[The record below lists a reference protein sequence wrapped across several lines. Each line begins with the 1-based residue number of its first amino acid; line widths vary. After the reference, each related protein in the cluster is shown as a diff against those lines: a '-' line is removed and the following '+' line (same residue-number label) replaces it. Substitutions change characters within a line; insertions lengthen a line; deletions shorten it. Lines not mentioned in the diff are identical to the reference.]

1 MVKRKNRRVEQAQ
14 SLEQARKKKNIKQPE
29 QSVDPAEQQNEQKQA
44 QVEKPVLKP
53 VEVKKNV
60 EVKKTGEVKKPVE
73 SIQQESQLKQIGLPK
88 LARDRQRRKSR
99 VKAVIFFLALI
110 SIFTGIGLNLKDSA
124 GNKEETMEDVET
136 TQFQSLNPFSSSDS
150 EKGSGQTTSE
160 SNIEESKSEE
170 SGSEVEQP
178 QNTEP
183 EPPPAIVQIDDNATS
198 YDDELSDKDDEV
210 DQIEPEKD
218 DDFDEL
224 PKEAQDAVNNLLDAA
239 DQAKRIRDQFTHT
252 VVRGDKLKDVLE
264 LSGLDDETSQKLI
277 AAFPEFKNLKAGQQV
292 YWILDNENEL
302 EYLNW
307 LISEKEER
315 IYERMEDGKFKRHIL
330 EKKSVWK
337 RDVIKGE
344 IGHSFNGV
352 LKKLGLQNRQI
363 AQLNSALQWQVN
375 IRKFQKGDKFAL
387 LVSREYIGDKLTG
400 QGNVEAIHII
410 TRGKSYYAIQAEN
423 GRYYNRKGET
433 IGKGFARYP
442 IQRQA
447 RISSPFNPRRKH
459 PVTGRIAPH
468 KGVDFAM
475 PTGTPI
481 IAPADGII
489 EKVAYQAN
497 GAGRY
502 IIVRHSREY
511 QTVYMHLSKPLVKA
525 GQTVKRGER
534 IALSGN
540 TGRSTGPHLH
550 YEFHINGRP
559 VNPMTVKLPGTNT
572 GLGTE
577 ERRKFLTKAK
587 SVERQ
592 LKL

>member
-1 MVKRKNRRVEQAQ
+1 MVKRKNNRVDQAQ
-14 SLEQARKKKNIKQPE
+14 SLEQARKKKNIQQPE
-29 QSVDPAEQQNEQKQA
+29 QSTPEQQGGEKQA
-44 QVEKPVLKP
+44 QTGKPVSKT
-53 VEVKKNV
+53 VEPKK
-60 EVKKTGEVKKPVE
+60 EIDPKKEIEPRKQLE
-73 SIQQESQLKQIGLPK
+73 SMQQQSQLKQIGLPK

-99 VKAVIFFLALI
+99 IKAVIFFLALI
-110 SIFTGIGLNLKDSA
+110 SIFTGIFLNLKDSV
-124 GNKEETMEDVET
+124 ESQDDTMEDVDT
-136 TQFQSLNPFSSSDS
+136 LQYQSINPFSADTEGGNSQSNS
-150 EKGSGQTTSE
+150 ENNNDDLKPQ
-160 SNIEESKSEE
+160 EEQHS
-170 SGSEVEQP
+170 
-178 QNTEP
+178 EP

-218 DDFDEL
+218 DDFGEL
-224 PKEAQDAVNNLLDAA
+224 PKAAQDAVNDLLDVA

-252 VVRGDKLKDVLE
+252 VVRGDTLKDVLE
-264 LSGLDDETSQKLI
+264 LSGLEDETSQKLI
-277 AAFPEFKNLKAGQQV
+277 ASFPEFKNLKAGQQV

-307 LISEKEER
+307 LVSEKEER
-315 IYERMEDGKFKRHIL
+315 IYERLEDGKFKRNIL

-344 IGHSFNGV
+344 IGNSFNGV
-352 LKKLGLQNRQI
+352 LKKLGLENRQI

-387 LVSREYIGDKLTG
+387 LVSREYLGDKLTG

-410 TRGKSYYAIQAEN
+410 TQGKSYYAIQAEN

-475 PTGTPI
+475 PSGTPV

-489 EKVAYQAN
+489 EKVAYQAS

-511 QTVYMHLSKPLVKA
+511 QTVYMHLSKPMVQA
-525 GQTVKRGER
+525 GQTVKRGQR

-559 VNPMTVKLPGTNT
+559 VNPITVKLPGTNT

-587 SVERQ
+587 TVERQ